1 VTSWD
6 YEREPRH
13 PVLREWLSLLLLAA
27 AVPVLFFGL
36 DFLLLKLAQ
45 VFA

>member
-1 VTSWD
+1 MTSWD

-13 PVLREWLSLLLLAA
+13 PVVTEWLSLLAIAA